1 METTAAKQA
10 REKSV
15 NPAALSAGLSAALS
29 SAIST
34 PERHLPPAP
43 APQARSAPEHKSI
56 GYGMPC
62 SHCRAYYPADMHVCP
77 ICKSPDRI
85 SPTEPA
91 AHAPSVVQPASQPA
105 LQLTTGAHITGTQ
118 IVATQITG
126 TQIAGTQ
133 IGDDRERF
141 LKELKSQAFASHT
154 QINAAATFR
163 CVLEHQHS
171 GASEPAAVCHSCYG
185 EARQQADRLEAALHM
200 DAREAAKIVY
210 DAVWAD
216 TSDPNSTYLNAATAL
231 LSELRKRAGVGLLL
245 GANQPL
251 AH

>member
-1 METTAAKQA
+1 MWEENAALVEPPGRTFDMETTAAKQA

-15 NPAALSAGLSAALS
+15 NPAALSTQPA
-29 SAIST
+29 
-34 PERHLPPAP
+34 PERHVPHG
-43 APQARSAPEHKSI
+43 SAPGIPSEKKAI

-62 SHCRAYYPADMHVCP
+62 SRCHAYYPADMHVCP
-77 ICKSPDRI
+77 ICKSPDRV
-85 SPTEPA
+85 SPA
-91 AHAPSVVQPASQPA
+91 APVVHSMPSAVPQPA
-105 LQLTTGAHITGTQ
+105 TGAQ
-118 IVATQITG
+118 ID
-126 TQIAGTQ
+126 
-133 IGDDRERF
+133 DDRERF

-171 GASEPAAVCHSCYG
+171 GATEPAAVCHSCYG

-200 DAREAAKIVY
+200 DAKEAAKIVY
-210 DAVWAD
+210 EAVWAD
-216 TSDPNSTYLNAATAL
+216 TSDPNTTYLNAATAL
-231 LSELRKRAGVGLLL
+231 LSELRNRAGIGLLL